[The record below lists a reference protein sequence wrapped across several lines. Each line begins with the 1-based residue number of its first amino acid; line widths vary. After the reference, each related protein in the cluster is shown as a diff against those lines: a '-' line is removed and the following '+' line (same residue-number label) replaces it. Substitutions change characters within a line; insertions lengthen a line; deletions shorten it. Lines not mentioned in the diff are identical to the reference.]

1 MTPCGG
7 AELCLRSATPSG
19 AFRDV
24 TAGIRC
30 EQGWTD
36 DQMPLSLWQL
46 NIVGYERV
54 ENVRVRSA
62 ASRQGIRGLRARGE
76 C

>member
-54 ENVRVRSA
+54 ENVDRF
-62 ASRQGIRGLRARGE
+62 GGG
-76 C
+76 